1 MLLDGRPEDDE
12 DPAEEPPEDP
22 PEPPD
27 GRDTALPVV
36 LPFEGRDSGRS
47 FACRAH
53 AGATL
58 SASAA
63 AVAHEVTARRVIG
76 VLLCP

>member
-1 MLLDGRPEDDE
+1 MLD
-12 DPAEEPPEDP
+12 EDP
-22 PEPPD
+22 PEDEEEPAEAPPEEPPDPPPD

-36 LPFEGRDSGRS
+36 LPFDGRDSGRS

-53 AGATL
+53 AGATQ

-63 AVAHEVTARRVIG
+63 AVAHEV
-76 VLLCP
+76 